1 MPYLIYTIGGKPVTG
16 KSTLAKTL
24 AQQLGYDRIYVGGI
38 LREWSRQPEHN
49 PKNFPFDE
57 WYRSLHNDSTLD
69 NKADRTV
76 GEAARIRN
84 DLVLEGRVAFHFVP
98 PTKRAITCNVYLTCD
113 QHVAAER
120 IFDLQRNTARP
131 EEIQYRCPNHA
142 YKVLTQRFNDEV
154 TGYKALYGID
164 ISNESHYDLIIDTT
178 TLGKTDVL
186 SRVLSFKK

>member
-1 MPYLIYTIGGKPVTG
+1 MPYPIYTIGGKPVTG

-38 LREWSRQPEHN
+38 LREWSRQSEHN
-49 PKNFPFDE
+49 PLNLPFDE
-57 WYRSLHNDSTLD
+57 WYRSLHNNSSLD

-76 GEAARIRN
+76 GEAAQIRN

-113 QHVAAER
+113 QHVASER

-131 EEIQYRCPNHA
+131 EEIQYRCANHA
-142 YKVLTQRFNDEV
+142 YKVLTQRFNDEI
-154 TGYKALYGID
+154 TRYKALYGID
-164 ISNESHYDLIIDTT
+164 IGDDGHYDLIIDTT
-178 TLGKTDVL
+178 TLSKTDVL